1 MVYMIFK
8 DDEQI
13 NTIIASPSFV
23 ETYCAENGYT
33 YEAEICEEPDTQT
46 VYTEP
51 EPEPEPTAEDVA
63 LDLMAE
69 HEERICML
77 ELNA

>member
-33 YEAEICEEPDTQT
+33 YEAEIRE
-46 VYTEP
+46 